1 MSNEAWL
8 YFWMGAAVFLA
19 VAEIFTA
26 GFFMLPFAV
35 GAAAAAALAFADV
48 GEVPQLV
55 VFLVVSVA
63 SLIVLRRFVRRG
75 DDEQHPVGSNRFVGQ
90 RAKVL
95 ETVDPSHG
103 TGRVRM
109 ETELWR
115 ATTDGDVIAE
125 GAMVKVVEVRG
136 TRLVVVPID

>member
-8 YFWMGAAVFLA
+8 WFWIGAAVFLA

-35 GAAAAAALAFADV
+35 GAAAAAALAFADI

-95 ETVDPSHG
+95 ETVDPSLG

-125 GAMVKVVEVRG
+125 GTMVKVVEVRG